1 MRKVLLATTA
11 LVAMSVTAAQ
21 ADVSIS
27 GNISFDVLNQSDA
40 TESFNVDGDIVIKGT
55 VVSDSGLTFVAEQQ
69 SKSESNGIDDAFIQV
84 NGDFGTIRMG
94 NTDGALDRNDGVLY
108 TTYHEGVGGKGVADK
123 ANMAFTAIGGNDT
136 VISFQSPS
144 FNGISIYADVTA
156 NGGYSGAGISYSNGP
171 VKLIAQKASNV
182 AKAGKEK
189 AAITGVRSASTN
201 VENEL
206 AGLTDA
212 TVVGAS
218 ISMNGVTV
226 MMGTSVH
233 DAITGGEAKVKSSDF
248 GAAYT
253 MGDITV
259 YGGTAKGSKG
269 SRTDKHVTY
278 GASYSVAPGVTFMA
292 ENGNTETAGVK
303 TDATWLNLKVSF

>member
-27 GNISFDVLNQSDA
+27 GNISFDVLNQSDHV
-40 TESFNVDGDIVIKGT
+40 ESFNTDGDIVIKGT
-55 VVSDSGLTFVAEQQ
+55 VATDSGLTFIAEQQ
-69 SKSESNGIDDAFIQV
+69 TTSESSAIDDAFIQV

-108 TTYHEGVGGKGVADK
+108 TTYHEGVGGRGALDK
-123 ANMAFTAIGGNDT
+123 ANMAYTAIGGNDN
-136 VISFQSPS
+136 VISFESPS
-144 FNGISIYADVTA
+144 FNGVKVYADVTA
-156 NGGYSGAGISYSNGP
+156 NGGYSGAGISYSAGP
-171 VKLIAQKASNV
+171 VTLIAQKASNV
-182 AKAGKEK
+182 AKAGALKTDTYNRET
-189 AAITGVRSASTN
+189 A
-201 VENEL
+201 L
-206 AGLTDA
+206 AGKTDA

-218 ISMNGVTV
+218 VSMNGLTV
-226 MMGTSVH
+226 MMGSSVH
-233 DAITGGEAKVKSSDF
+233 DAITGGEAKVKSTDF

-269 SRTDKHVTY
+269 TRTDKHATFGVT
-278 GASYSVAPGVTFMA
+278 YSVAPGVSLMA
-292 ENGNTETAGVK
+292 ENGNKEVDAVK
-303 TDATWLNLKVSF
+303 SDATWLNLKVSF